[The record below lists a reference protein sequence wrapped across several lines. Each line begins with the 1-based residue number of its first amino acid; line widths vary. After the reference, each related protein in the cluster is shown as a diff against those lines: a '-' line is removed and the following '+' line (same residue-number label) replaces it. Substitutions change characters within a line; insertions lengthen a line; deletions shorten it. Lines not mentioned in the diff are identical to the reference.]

1 MGEKMTEI
9 NPPPGDQIQLM
20 GRLRPVVAIVG
31 RPNVGKSTLFN
42 RILGTRWAIT
52 DDQPGVTRDQIFAE
66 AEWAGRTFTVVDTG
80 GYVPGS
86 KDAIE
91 VAVRSQAETAIA
103 EADIC
108 LFLCDGTTG
117 VTDLDREVGSMLR
130 KGGRTTLLV
139 VNKVDG
145 VGTTQLLDEFY
156 GLGLGEAI
164 PVSAA
169 TGRRSGNL
177 LDALVDLFEDAA
189 SYAEDQPEDE
199 VKVVLVGR
207 PNVGKSTLINR
218 LAGYQVSIVHDQP
231 GTTRDT
237 TQLRLAWKD
246 TQIQL
251 MDTAGMR
258 RRSKIDDDVEF
269 YSGRRASNSIDRADV
284 AVVLLD
290 GSEGWVMQ
298 DARIMEQVLE
308 AGCGL
313 VVAVN
318 KWDLV
323 EGMGVEECRQE
334 IRRRYPFLR
343 DYPVL
348 CMSGLTGRRV
358 QKCLEVVSEVGI
370 KRQTRIP
377 TARLNQIIQQLS
389 AEYPTTHEG
398 RSIRLLYA
406 TQYSTKP
413 PAFTIFTNLPQEVPS
428 NYRRHIENRL
438 RSEFDFEG
446 TPLRIVWRKRNGDT
460 GAGT

>member
-1 MGEKMTEI
+1 MTEI
-9 NPPPGDQIQLM
+9 NPPPGEQIQLL
-20 GRLRPVVAIVG
+20 GRLRPVIAIVG

-42 RILGTRWAIT
+42 RILRQRWAIT

-66 AEWAGRTFTVVDTG
+66 AEWAGRSFTLVDTG

-91 VAVRSQAETAIA
+91 IAVRTQAERAIA
-103 EADIC
+103 EADISV
-108 LFLCDGTTG
+108 FICDGSTG
-117 VTDLDREVGSMLR
+117 LTDLDREVASILR
-130 KGGRTTLLV
+130 KGGKTSLLA
-139 VNKVDG
+139 VNKIDNIG
-145 VGTTQLLDEFY
+145 PTNLLDEFY
-156 GLGLGEAI
+156 SLGLGEPM

-177 LDALVDLFEDAA
+177 LDAIVDLFDDESAYVNEVED
-189 SYAEDQPEDE
+189 DGI
-199 VKVVLVGR
+199 KVVLVGR

-246 TQIQL
+246 IQFQL

-258 RRSKIDDDVEF
+258 RRSKIDDDVEY

-290 GSEGWVMQ
+290 GAEGWVMQ

-323 EGMGVEECRQE
+323 DGMTVDECQKE
-334 IRRRYPFLR
+334 IRLRYPFLR

-348 CMSGLTGRRV
+348 CMSGLTGSRV
-358 QKCLEVVSEVGI
+358 QKCLETVAAVGA
-370 KRQTRIP
+370 KRQRRIP
-377 TARLNQIIQQLS
+377 TSRLNQIIQQLS
-389 AEYPTTHEG
+389 SENPTTHEG
-398 RSIRLLYA
+398 RNIRLLYA
-406 TQYSTKP
+406 TQFSTKP
-413 PAFTIFTNLPQEVPS
+413 PAFTIFTNLPQEVPG

-438 RSEFDFEG
+438 RKEFDFEG
-446 TPLRIVWRKRNGDT
+446 TPLRIVWRLRKGDT
-460 GAGT
+460 GART

>member
-1 MGEKMTEI
+1 MTEI
-9 NPPPGDQIQLM
+9 NSPLGNQIQLI
-20 GRLRPVVAIVG
+20 GRLRPIVAIVG

-52 DDQPGVTRDQIFAE
+52 DDQPGVTRDHIYAE
-66 AEWAGRTFTVVDTG
+66 AEWAGRAFTVVDTG

-108 LFLCDGTTG
+108 LFLCDGSTG
-117 VTDLDREVGSMLR
+117 VTDLDREVGAILR
-130 KGGRTTLLV
+130 KGGRASLLV

-145 VGTTQLLDEFY
+145 IGPTHLLDDFY
-156 GLGLGEAI
+156 ALGLGEPI

-177 LDALVDLFEDAA
+177 LDALVELF
-189 SYAEDQPEDE
+189 AEDSQYADDGAEDGI
-199 VKVVLVGR
+199 KVVLVGR

-218 LAGYQVSIVHDQP
+218 LAGYRVSIVHDQP

-237 TQLRLAWKD
+237 TQLRLSWND
-246 TQIQL
+246 MPIQL

-269 YSGRRASNSIDRADV
+269 YSGRRATNSIDRADV

-323 EGMGVEECRQE
+323 EGLEVEECRHE

-348 CMSGLTGRRV
+348 CMSGLTGKRV
-358 QKCLEVVSEVGI
+358 QKCLEVVSAVGA
-370 KRQTRIP
+370 KRKTRIP

-389 AEYPTTHEG
+389 KEYPTTHEG
-398 RSIRLLYA
+398 KSIRLLYA
-406 TQYSTKP
+406 TQYAISP
-413 PAFTIFTNLPQEVPS
+413 PAFAIFTNLPKEVPG
-428 NYRRHIENRL
+428 NFRRHIENRL

-446 TPLRIVWRKRNGDT
+446 TPLRIVWRKRKGDI

>member
-177 LDALVDLFEDAA
+177 LDALVDPFEAAA

-199 VKVVLVGR
+199 IKVVLVGR

-246 TQIQL
+246 TQIQWIL
-251 MDTAGMR
+251 P
-258 RRSKIDDDVEF
+258 
-269 YSGRRASNSIDRADV
+269 
-284 AVVLLD
+284 
-290 GSEGWVMQ
+290 
-298 DARIMEQVLE
+298 
-308 AGCGL
+308 GCG
-313 VVAVN
+313 
-318 KWDLV
+318 
-323 EGMGVEECRQE
+323 
-334 IRRRYPFLR
+334 
-343 DYPVL
+343 
-348 CMSGLTGRRV
+348 
-358 QKCLEVVSEVGI
+358 
-370 KRQTRIP
+370 
-377 TARLNQIIQQLS
+377 
-389 AEYPTTHEG
+389 
-398 RSIRLLYA
+398 
-406 TQYSTKP
+406 
-413 PAFTIFTNLPQEVPS
+413 
-428 NYRRHIENRL
+428 
-438 RSEFDFEG
+438 
-446 TPLRIVWRKRNGDT
+446 GDPK
-460 GAGT
+460 

>member
-1 MGEKMTEI
+1 MSETIHSPSAE
-9 NPPPGDQIQLM
+9 IQLL
-20 GRLRPVVAIVG
+20 GRLRPIVAIVG

-42 RILGTRWAIT
+42 RILRTRWAIT
-52 DDQPGVTRDQIFAE
+52 DDQPGVTRDRIFAE
-66 AEWAGRTFTVVDTG
+66 AEWAGRTFTLVDTG
-80 GYVPGS
+80 GYVPSS

-91 VAVRSQAETAIA
+91 IAVRSQAETAIA
-103 EADIC
+103 EADIS
-108 LFLCDGTTG
+108 LFLCDGASG
-117 VTDLDREVGSMLR
+117 LTDLDREVGSILR
-130 KGGRTTLLV
+130 KGGRTSLLV
-139 VNKVDG
+139 VNKVDS
-145 VGTTQLLDEFY
+145 VGPTHSLDEFY
-156 GLGLGEAI
+156 SLGLGEPI

-177 LDALVDLFEDAA
+177 LDALVDLFDKDEAYADSIED
-189 SYAEDQPEDE
+189 DGI
-199 VKVVLVGR
+199 KVVLVGR

-218 LAGYQVSIVHDQP
+218 LAGYQVSIVHDKP

-237 TQLRLAWKD
+237 TQLRLAWNGK
-246 TQIQL
+246 QIQL

-258 RRSKIDDDVEF
+258 RRSKVDDSVEY
-269 YSGRRASNSIDRADV
+269 YSSRRASNSIDRADV
-284 AVVLLD
+284 AVVLVD

-308 AGCGL
+308 SGCGL

-323 EGMGVEECRQE
+323 EGVTVEECRKE

-358 QKCLEVVSEVGI
+358 QKCLEVVAAVGD

-377 TARLNQIIQQLS
+377 TSQLNLIIQQLS
-389 AEYPTTHEG
+389 SEYPTTHEG
-398 RSIRLLYA
+398 RDIRLLYA
-406 TQYSTKP
+406 TQFAINP
-413 PAFTIFTNLPQEVPS
+413 PAFTIFTNLPQEVPG

-446 TPLRIVWRKRNGDT
+446 TPLRIVWRLRKGDT
-460 GAGT
+460 GART